1 MINRCKQV
9 DLDDAEPGMVL
20 SEAVLDAQRTVLLPE
35 ATVLTESL
43 LRSLERRGIEHVLVV
58 DNDISQ
64 EEWEAECRRVQTR
77 LDRLFRGCRGKGASD
92 VLLQRIAEY
101 RMGGGK

>member
-20 SEAVLDAQRTVLLPE
+20 SEPVLDAQHTVLLPE

-58 DNDISQ
+58 DNDFSQ
-64 EEWEAECRRVQTR
+64 EEWEAECKRVQKR
-77 LDRLFRGCRGKGASD
+77 LDRLFRLSRGKGASD
-92 VLLQRIAEY
+92 VLYQRVTEY